1 MVDLDHW
8 LSTFVDDL
16 EGEVLGVPLD
26 VSIVKG
32 STNDSLRVVNSVSG
46 VLWGLVLCGVSNQS
60 LIFCECD
67 P

>member
-8 LSTFVDDL
+8 LSALVDDL
-16 EGEVLGVPLD
+16 EREVLGVPLD

-32 STNDSLRVVNSVSG
+32 STNDSLRVVNSVSR
-46 VLWGLVLCGVSNQS
+46 VLRGLVLRGVSDQS
-60 LIFCECD
+60 LVFGECD